1 MLPSIGVG
9 LIGTGFMGRSHAFAY
24 NAVKPVFGGVPQP
37 KKLLLCDLD
46 AATAAARAEEFGFER
61 STTNWREMVAD
72 PAIQLI
78 SITTFNNT
86 HKQIAIAALEA
97 GKHVWC
103 EKPMALTLRHAEEM
117 AAAAKKA
124 KGSVTML
131 GYNYVKNPMIQ
142 TMKKLIAD
150 GVIGEVIDFRGN
162 VDEDYMADPMLPWSW
177 RLRTADAGLGTL
189 GDITCHLISLA
200 HETVGPVAKLTA
212 LLDTVHKQRPMPDKP
227 GEMGVVENDD
237 VAHVLVRFANGAR
250 GVLASSRVAHGRK
263 NVIRVEVHGSKGMLV
278 FDQER
283 LNELQLYTAD
293 GPKETRGFRTILTGP
308 QHEPYGRFCPAP
320 GHQLGFNDLK
330 TIELAHLL
338 RAIKG
343 EVKPHLSFEE
353 GLVIERTL
361 DAVARSAKSGAWVD
375 VAAG

>member
-1 MLPSIGVG
+1 MDSIGVG

-24 NAVKPVFGGVPQP
+24 NSVKPVFGDVMQP

-46 AATAAARAEEFGFER
+46 AKVAAQRAEEFGFER
-61 STTNWREMVAD
+61 STTHWREMVAD
-72 PAIQLI
+72 PNIGLI
-78 SITTFNNT
+78 SITTYNGT

-103 EKPMALTLRHAEEM
+103 EKPMALSLRHAEEM
-117 AAAAKKA
+117 AAAARKA
-124 KGSVTML
+124 KGQVTML
-131 GYNYVKNPMIQ
+131 GYNYVKNPAVQ
-142 TMKKLIAD
+142 TMRKLISD
-150 GVIGEVIDFRGN
+150 DVIGEVIDFRGT

-177 RLRTADAGLGTL
+177 RLRSADAGLGTL

-200 HETVGPVAKLTA
+200 HETVGPIAKLTA
-212 LLDTVHKQRPMPDKP
+212 LLDTVHKQRPLPDKP
-227 GEMGVVENDD
+227 GEMGEVENDD
-237 VAHVLVRFANGAR
+237 VAHAIVRFRNGAR

-263 NVIRVEVHGSKGMLV
+263 NVLRIEVHGSKGMLV

-283 LNELQLYTAD
+283 LNELRLYTAD

-308 QHEPYGRFCPAP
+308 QHAPYGQFCPAP

-330 TIELAHLL
+330 AIELAHLL

-353 GLVIERTL
+353 GLAIEYTL
-361 DAVARSAKSGAWVD
+361 DAIVRSAKSGAWAE
-375 VAAG
+375 VASA

>member
-1 MLPSIGVG
+1 V
-9 LIGTGFMGRSHAFAY
+9 
-24 NAVKPVFGGVPQP
+24 
-37 KKLLLCDLD
+37 
-46 AATAAARAEEFGFER
+46 
-61 STTNWREMVAD
+61 
-72 PAIQLI
+72 
-78 SITTFNNT
+78 SITTPN
-86 HKQIAIAALEA
+86 HLHAEMAIHALA
-97 GKHVWC
+97 RGKHVWC

-117 AAAAKKA
+117 AAAARKA
-124 KGSVTML
+124 KGCVTML

>member
-1 MLPSIGVG
+1 MCI
-9 LIGTGFMGRSHAFAY
+9 R
-24 NAVKPVFGGVPQP
+24 
-37 KKLLLCDLD
+37 D
-46 AATAAARAEEFGFER
+46 
-61 STTNWREMVAD
+61 
-72 PAIQLI
+72 
-78 SITTFNNT
+78 SITTYNNT

-117 AAAAKKA
+117 AAAARKA
-124 KGSVTML
+124 KGCVTML

-375 VAAG
+375 VATA